1 MSTAQQAVREPELA
15 DDLAAR
21 QIAVEALLA
30 GRAEGAVEHTAR
42 LARNAQRAA
51 VCLGNEHR
59 FDGIRLI
66 DLEQP
71 FARAVF
77 GGGIGHDHRR
87 IDARADHE
95 ALAQRLRKIA
105 HAGELALAALVDPV
119 QQLARTER
127 LLALLGEI
135 ALERRSVEADQ
146 VHLEYTS
153 HAGKKYPTST
163 RAVSLLSEPCTA
175 LASMESAKS
184 ARMVPCAAFFG
195 SVAPISSRF
204 LAMAFSP
211 SSTCTSTGP
220 EVMNSTRSRKNG
232 RCRCTA

>member
-15 DDLAAR
+15 YDLGAR

-51 VCLGNEHR
+51 VRLRNEDR
-59 FDGIRLI
+59 FDGIRFI

-77 GGGIGHDHRR
+77 SGGIGHDHRR
-87 IDARADHE
+87 IDARRNRQ

-105 HAGELALAALVDPV
+105 HAREVALAALVHPV
-119 QQLARTER
+119 QQLARAER
-127 LLALLGEI
+127 LLALSGEI
-135 ALERRSVEADQ
+135 ALERRGVEADQ
-146 VHLEYTS
+146 VHRLIHLENIS
-153 HAGKKYPTST
+153 HAAKKYATST

-175 LASMESAKS
+175 LASIESAKS
-184 ARMVPCAAFFG
+184 ARRVPWAAFFG
-195 SVAPISSRF
+195 S
-204 LAMAFSP
+204 
-211 SSTCTSTGP
+211 
-220 EVMNSTRSRKNG
+220 
-232 RCRCTA
+232 